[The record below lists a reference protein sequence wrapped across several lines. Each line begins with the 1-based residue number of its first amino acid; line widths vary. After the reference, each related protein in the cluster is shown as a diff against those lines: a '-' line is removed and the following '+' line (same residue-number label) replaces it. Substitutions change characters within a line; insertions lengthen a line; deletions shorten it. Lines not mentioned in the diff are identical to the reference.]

1 MNMSI
6 RDARVR
12 GCGLLMVAVSVH
24 VACGAGGG
32 AAGGSVVGTAG
43 VPTLE
48 ERADFKDLPAR
59 WAGVMDLFGVPGM
72 AVGIVKDGRVY
83 AAQAWGVRDGKGHA
97 PDLDTK
103 FYIASITKT
112 MTATA
117 VVTLAAEGTLSLD
130 DAAVKHLPRFAL
142 PGGAASGE
150 TGDITIR
157 DLLSH
162 RKGVNCGQAVLLDA
176 YTGEIT
182 DDRFFGLLARYGERG
197 NAPRYTNTHFTL
209 LGRVIENATG
219 NAWQKSLETLVL
231 GPVGMTRTSG
241 FVSARDANSAAPMRR
256 TEKGFEEVTPW
267 KTDAT
272 MHAAGGLDSTARDM
286 MRWIQ
291 VHVNDGA
298 IDGKQVFKPGVLASM
313 TRVETRLDKPQGQLR
328 IVEGFG
334 LAWQVGTYKGTPM
347 ASHSGGYEGA
357 SAYVAM
363 LPEKKSGFV
372 VLMNASG
379 AARGLAD
386 VIAIDVLER
395 LVESKDGTSV
405 YDAYVERAKK
415 EAFRPATPTRVIRG
429 EAITPRLRAAVG
441 AYTNELFGT
450 LTLEVGKDAA
460 GERWG
465 ARLGAL
471 PLDVTAAESGF
482 AVPQGSD
489 LGPATGEI
497 GDNMVTVK
505 QARLGDLV
513 FTRTT
518 K

>member
-1 MNMSI
+1 MSMSI
-6 RDARVR
+6 RNAGVR
-12 GCGLLMVAVSVH
+12 GCGLAVVVACVH
-24 VACGAGGG
+24 AACGA
-32 AAGGSVVGTAG
+32 
-43 VPTLE
+43 VPTLA
-48 ERADFKDLPAR
+48 ERDDLKDLPSR
-59 WAGVMDLFGVPGM
+59 WAGVMDVFGVPGM

-83 AAQAWGVRDGKGHA
+83 AAQAWGVRDAKGNA
-97 PDLDTK
+97 ADLDTK

-112 MTATA
+112 FTATA
-117 VVTLAAEGTLSLD
+117 VVALAAEGKLSLD
-130 DAAVKHLPRFAL
+130 DAAVKYLPRFVL

-162 RKGVNCGQAVLLDA
+162 RKGVNCGPAVLLDA

-182 DDRFFGLLARYGERG
+182 DERFFGLLARYGERG

-209 LGRVIENATG
+209 LGRVIEKMTG
-219 NAWQKSLETLVL
+219 TAWQKSLETLVL

-241 FVSARDANSAAPMRR
+241 FVSARDGNSAAPMRR
-256 TEKGFEEVTPW
+256 MEKGFEEVTPW

-291 VHVNDGA
+291 VHVNDGE
-298 IDGKQVFKPGVLASM
+298 IEGKRVFKPGVLASM
-313 TRVETRLDKPQGQLR
+313 TKVEARLDKPQGQLR

-334 LAWQVGTYKGTPM
+334 LAWQVGTYKGAAM

-363 LPEKKSGFV
+363 LPEKKCGFV
-372 VLMNASG
+372 VLMNAAG

-405 YDAYVERAKK
+405 YDGYVTRAKQEK
-415 EAFRPATPTRVIRG
+415 PQPAPEAEVIRG
-429 EAITPRLRAAVG
+429 EAITARLRAAAG
-441 AYTNELFGT
+441 RYTNALFGT

-471 PLDVTAAESGF
+471 PLDVKAAESGL
-482 AVPQGSD
+482 AIPENSD
-489 LGPATGEI
+489 LGPATVVIGE
-497 GDNMVTVK
+497 NAETMTVK
-505 QARLGDLV
+505 HARMGELV
-513 FTRTT
+513 FTRM
-518 K
+518 KK

>member
-1 MNMSI
+1 MSAKI
-6 RDARVR
+6 RNAGVCDR
-12 GCGLLMVAVSVH
+12 GLSMVAVCLH
-24 VACGAGGG
+24 AACGAV
-32 AAGGSVVGTAG
+32 AGAG
-43 VPTLE
+43 VGSPGVATLA
-48 ERADFKDLPAR
+48 ERDDLRDLPAR

-72 AVGIVKDGRVY
+72 VIGIVKDGEMY
-83 AAQAWGVRDGKGHA
+83 ACQAWGVRDARGNP

-103 FYIASITKT
+103 FYIASITKV

-117 VVTLAAEGTLSLD
+117 VVKLAADGKLSLD
-130 DAAVKHLPRFAL
+130 DAATAHLPRFAL
-142 PGGAASGE
+142 PNAE

-162 RKGVNCGQAVLLDA
+162 RKGVNGGPAVLLDA
-176 YTGEIT
+176 YSGEIT

-197 NAPRYTNTHFTL
+197 ELRYTNTHFTL
-209 LGRVIENATG
+209 LGRVIEKMTDTP
-219 NAWQKSLETLVL
+219 WQQSLETLVL

-241 FVSARDANSAAPMRR
+241 YISARDANSAAPMRR
-256 TEKGFEEVTPW
+256 TEIGYEEVTPW

-291 VHVNDGA
+291 VHVNDGT
-298 IDGKQVFKPGVLASM
+298 IDSKPVFKPGVLASM
-313 TRVETRLDKPQGQLR
+313 TKVEARFDKPRGQLR
-328 IVEGFG
+328 ILEGFG
-334 LAWQVGTYKGTPM
+334 LAWQVGSYKGAPM
-347 ASHSGGYEGA
+347 VSHSGGYEGA
-357 SAYVAM
+357 CAYVAI
-363 LPEKKSGFV
+363 LPAQKAGMV
-372 VLMNASG
+372 ILMNASG

-386 VIAIDVLER
+386 VIAVDVLER
-395 LVESKDGTSV
+395 LVDSKDGTSV
-405 YDAYVERAKK
+405 YDAYVERVKK
-415 EAFRPATPTRVIRG
+415 EGFRPATPTRVIRG

-441 AYTNELFGT
+441 AFTNELLGT
-450 LTLEVGKDAA
+450 LTLELTKDAS

-471 PLDVTAAESGF
+471 PLDVVAAESGF
-482 AVPQGSD
+482 AVPEGSD

-518 K
+518 R